1 MSGLYD
7 KDQELWEDWKKNP
20 GDASLQ
26 KLLRQLNPLLQRSV
40 NQWSGTLARPLL
52 ELEAKTLAVEA
63 INTYDPNRGAKLG
76 THVTNRLQKLSRI
89 NYTYQN
95 VARAPEYQALQ
106 FHTYNLADSALKD
119 SLGRDPTSAE
129 LSDELGWSTSH
140 LRNFQRGLRKEF
152 VESGE
157 VPPFFDTP
165 SGEHGLI
172 DFVYNDLSPL
182 QKRIFEHTTGYG
194 GASVLSNPKLMRKLK
209 LSQGQL
215 SYRKKQLVDRIEI
228 VMQKG

>member
-1 MSGLYD
+1 MTALYD
-7 KDQELWEDWKKNP
+7 KDTKLWKEWRADPTDNNM
-20 GDASLQ
+20 Q
-26 KLLRQLNPLLQRSV
+26 LLLKQLNPLIQKSV

-52 ELEAKTLAVEA
+52 ELEAKTLASEA
-63 INTYDPNRGAKLG
+63 INNFDPNRGAKLG

-106 FHTYNLADSALKD
+106 FHTYNLAESALKD
-119 SLGRDPTSAE
+119 SLGRDPTSTE
-129 LSDELGWSTSH
+129 MTDELGWSSSQF
-140 LRNFQRGLRKEF
+140 RNFKKGLRKEF
-152 VESGE
+152 VESGGTS
-157 VPPFFDTP
+157 PLFDTP
-165 SGEHGLI
+165 TGEDGLI

-182 QKRIFEHTTGYG
+182 QKQIFEHTTGYG
-194 GASVLSNPKLMRKLK
+194 GAKTMNNPQLMRKLK

-215 SYRKKQLVDRIEI
+215 SYRKKQLVDRIED

>member
-1 MSGLYD
+1 MVAYE
-7 KDQELWEDWKKNP
+7 KDMELWREWKRSP
-20 GDASLQ
+20 SDANMQ
-26 KLLRQLNPLLQRSV
+26 RLLRQLNPLIQRSV
-40 NQWSGTLARPLL
+40 NQWAGTLARPLL
-52 ELEAKTLAVEA
+52 ELEAKTLAAEA
-63 INTYDPNRGAKLG
+63 IKSFDPKRGAKLG

-106 FHTYNLADSALKD
+106 FHTYNLAESALKD
-119 SLGRDPTSAE
+119 SLGRDPTFDE
-129 LSDELGWSTSH
+129 LGDELGWSSSQ

-165 SGEHGLI
+165 SGEDGLI

-182 QKRIFEHTTGYG
+182 QKQIFEHTTGYG
-194 GASVLSNPKLMRKLK
+194 GAKPLSNPQMMRKLK

-215 SYRKKQLVDRIEI
+215 SYRKKQLVDKIEN
-228 VMQKG
+228 VMKKG

>member
-1 MSGLYD
+1 MSMYD
-7 KDQELWEDWKKNP
+7 RDTELWREWKKSP
-20 GDASLQ
+20 TDANMQ
-26 KLLRQLNPLLQRSV
+26 NLLRQLNPLIQRSV
-40 NQWSGTLARPLL
+40 NQWAGTLARPLL
-52 ELEAKTLAVEA
+52 ELEAKTLAAEA
-63 INTYDPNRGAKLG
+63 IKSFDPKRGAKLG

-106 FHTYNLADSALKD
+106 FHTYNLAESALKD
-119 SLGRDPTSAE
+119 SLGRDPTFDE
-129 LSDELGWSTSH
+129 LSDELGWSSSQ
-140 LRNFQRGLRKEF
+140 LRNFQRGMRKEF

-165 SGEHGLI
+165 SGEDGLI

-182 QKRIFEHTTGYG
+182 QKQIFEHTTGYG
-194 GASVLSNPKLMRKLK
+194 GAKTMNNPQLMRKLK

-215 SYRKKQLVDRIEI
+215 SYRKKQLVDKIEN
-228 VMQKG
+228 VMKKG